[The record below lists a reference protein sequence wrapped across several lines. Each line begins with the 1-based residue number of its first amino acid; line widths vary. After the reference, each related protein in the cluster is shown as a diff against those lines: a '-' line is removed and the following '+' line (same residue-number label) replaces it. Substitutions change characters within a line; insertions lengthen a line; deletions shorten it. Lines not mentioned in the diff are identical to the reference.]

1 MLLHVQTGMLNPDG
15 CTQFIIDMRPADHE
29 TVAELKAKLAEQ
41 LASAVRLPMR
51 PAVNLAGRERE
62 FELNYCGRAL
72 TDPMSDVLRHANE
85 FTLNMLW
92 AREGP
97 ANWKTLE

>member
-15 CTQFIIDMRPADHE
+15 RTQIIIDMRPADHE

-41 LASAVRLPMR
+41 LAMRPAVR